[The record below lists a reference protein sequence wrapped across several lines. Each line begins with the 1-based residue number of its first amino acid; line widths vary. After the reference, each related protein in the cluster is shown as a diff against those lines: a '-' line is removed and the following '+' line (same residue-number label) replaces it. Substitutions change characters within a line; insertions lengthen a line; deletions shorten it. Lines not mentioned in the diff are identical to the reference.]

1 MKEFW
6 WGSFLLLKPGSAKV
20 SSSLMPAAWS
30 FFSPVL
36 KILALLTALQASRT
50 AMLFTWY
57 GAGARWDG
65 IALMMGVLIFFQSAV
80 VSGCLSVS
88 MVWL

>member
-1 MKEFW
+1 MKQFCLVF
-6 WGSFLLLKPGSAKV
+6 FLLLKPGSAKV
-20 SSSLMPAAWS
+20 SSSLMPAVWAC
-30 FFSPVL
+30 FSPML

-57 GAGARWDG
+57 GARARWDG
-65 IALMMGVLIFFQSAV
+65 IALMMGVLIFFQLAV

-88 MVWL
+88 IVLL

>member
-1 MKEFW
+1 MGVF
-6 WGSFLLLKPGSAKV
+6 
-20 SSSLMPAAWS
+20 PASEAGFREGFVQS
-30 FFSPVL
+30 YACCLVFFSPIL

-57 GAGARWDG
+57 GAGGRWDG
-65 IALMMGVLIFFQSAV
+65 IALMMGVLIFFQLAV

>member
-1 MKEFW
+1 MRNAEQLENRAHTRAFHVLPIFMQQ
-6 WGSFLLLKPGSAKV
+6 SRPT
-20 SSSLMPAAWS
+20 
-30 FFSPVL
+30 L

-57 GAGARWDG
+57 GAGARWNG
-65 IALMMGVLIFFQSAV
+65 IALMMGVLIFFQLAV